1 MRKKIIAGLVIVS
14 VAAAGLMACG
24 PKGEARGFGTK
35 PKIAKILHKL
45 DLSDTQKESLKAL
58 RSSQKD
64 QRKAFKEQMRAKNSD
79 LASAFSEAG
88 FDKTTFINNA
98 TQRFRTMINN
108 KAEFM
113 GKVYDIL
120 DENQR
125 KEFVNVLHDK

>member
-1 MRKKIIAGLVIVS
+1 MKKKIIAGLVILS
-14 VAAAGLMACG
+14 VATVGLMACG
-24 PKGEARGFGTK
+24 PKGERGFGDK
-35 PKIAKILHKL
+35 PKIAKILKQL

-79 LASAFSEAG
+79 LASSFSESG
-88 FDKTTFINNA
+88 FDKTTFVNNA
-98 TQRFRTMINN
+98 TQRFQTIINN